1 MDSTTQSP
9 TDAPPEHESPAAPA
23 EQSESRP
30 KPLPSSERDFR
41 RSPSRTSSP
50 AFRIALIIGA
60 VVLIVA
66 GFFIYRY
73 LSSYEDTD
81 DAQMDGYINS
91 VSARISGHVI
101 KLNIRDNQYVQ
112 VGTVLVEIDPT
123 DYQVA
128 YEKAKADFES
138 AEAAAAAAGVT
149 VPITSVSTTT
159 TVSSTEADVANAR
172 AGIAAAK
179 QQLAAA
185 KAQVAQAEANN
196 LKAQQDVERYKQL
209 VVKHEISEQQ
219 YTDAVAD
226 AKATAAAVQAAQ
238 ATADAAQSQVR
249 SAESRLVQAEASYR
263 NAQTAP
269 RQMQVTRSRAAQAEA
284 AAVQK
289 KADMDQ
295 AALNLQ
301 YCKIVAP
308 VTGEVSNRTVNVGQN
323 VSPGQELMKVIP
335 LNDLWV
341 TANFK
346 ETQLKEMKPGQPVT
360 FSVDANGRTYKGKV
374 DSIAG
379 ATGALFSLLPPENA
393 TGNYVKVVQ
402 RVPVKID
409 LDPGEN
415 KDLWLRPG
423 MSVEP
428 KVWIR
433 Q

>member
-1 MDSTTQSP
+1 MESITQSP
-9 TDAPPEHESPAAPA
+9 SAAPHRESTSSHA
-23 EQSESRP
+23 EQAENRP
-30 KPLPSSERDFR
+30 KPLPSSEQDFR
-41 RSPSRTSSP
+41 RDPARSTNP

-66 GFFIYRY
+66 GFLVYRY
-73 LSSYEDTD
+73 VSSYESTD
-81 DAQMDGYINS
+81 DAQVDGHVNS
-91 VSARISGHVI
+91 ISARITGHVI

-112 VGTVLVEIDPT
+112 AGTVLVEIDPH

-128 YEKAKADFES
+128 YERAKADFES
-138 AEAAAAAAGVT
+138 AQAAAAAAGVT
-149 VPITSVSTTT
+149 VPITSVSTTS
-159 TVSSTEADVANAR
+159 TVSSTEADVNNAR
-172 AGIAAAK
+172 AGVATAK
-179 QQLAAA
+179 QQFAAA

-196 LKAQQDVERYKQL
+196 VKAQDDVERYKQL
-209 VVKHEISEQQ
+209 VVKHEISDQQ
-219 YTDAVAD
+219 YDDAVAA
-226 AKATAAAVQAAQ
+226 AKANAAAVQAAS
-238 ATADAAQSQVR
+238 ANADAAQAQVA
-249 SAESRLVQAEASYR
+249 SAQAKLAQSEANYR

-269 RQMQVTRSRAAQAEA
+269 KQMQVIRSRAEQAEA
-284 AAVQK
+284 AALQK
-289 KADMDQ
+289 KADLDQ
-295 AALNLQ
+295 AALNLE
-301 YCKIVAP
+301 YTKIVAP
-308 VTGEVSNRTVNVGQN
+308 VTGEVSNRTVEVGQN

-335 LNDLWV
+335 LDDLWI

-346 ETQLKEMKPGQPVT
+346 ETQLRSMKPGQPVT
-360 FSVDANGRTYKGKV
+360 IDVDANGRSYKGKV

-402 RVPVKID
+402 RVPVKIV

-428 KVWIR
+428 KVWIG

>member
-1 MDSTTQSP
+1 METTTQSP
-9 TDAPPEHESPAAPA
+9 TSAPPDHESPSSPP
-23 EQSESRP
+23 EQSEGRP
-30 KPLPSSERDFR
+30 KPLPSSEEDFR
-41 RSPSRTSSP
+41 RRPSRTSTP

-66 GFFIYRY
+66 GFFVYRY

-81 DAQMDGYINS
+81 DAQVDGYINS
-91 VSARISGHVI
+91 VSARISGHVT

-112 VGTVLVEIDPT
+112 AGTVLVEIDST

-138 AEAAAAAAGVT
+138 AQAAAAAAGVT

-159 TVSSTEADVANAR
+159 TVSSSEADVTNAR

-179 QQLAAA
+179 QQYAAA
-185 KAQVAQAEANN
+185 RAQVAQAEANN
-196 LKAQQDVERYKQL
+196 VKAQQDVDRYRQL
-209 VVKHEISEQQ
+209 VVKHEISDQQ

-226 AKATAAAVQAAQ
+226 AKATDAAVKAAQ
-238 ATADAAQSQVR
+238 ANADAADAQVR
-249 SAESRLVQAEASYR
+249 TAEGKLVQAEASYR
-263 NAQTAP
+263 NAQTGP
-269 RQMQVTRSRAAQAEA
+269 RQLQVSRSRAAEAEA
-284 AAVQK
+284 AALQK
-289 KADMDQ
+289 KADLDQ

-301 YCKIVAP
+301 YCKILAP
-308 VTGEVSNRTVNVGQN
+308 VTGEVSNRTVDVGQN
-323 VSPGQELMKVIP
+323 ISPGQELMKVIP

-346 ETQLKEMKPGQPVT
+346 ETQLKEMRPGQPVT
-360 FSVDANGRTYKGKV
+360 FNVDANGRAYKGKV